1 MGSSFLIKDG
11 AQAPCTGSAVSH
23 WATRKVLKDCFCISR
38 EIHDNYRKI
47 TEFKKTGNILDFIDP
62 INLFSSP
69 APPPLGYTSLQS
81 FFSAIYNKF
90 YVYVVADS
98 ACSACFIKKA
108 KFFDLFSLFVA
119 LERQNAN
126 ISSLLQEGLH
136 IKPFLPL
143 RKERATKFWLLND
156 GLNGSS
162 NQAYCEKMREDE
174 GFAGI

>member
-1 MGSSFLIKDG
+1 MI
-11 AQAPCTGSAVSH
+11 
-23 WATRKVLKDCFCISR
+23 
-38 EIHDNYRKI
+38 I
-47 TEFKKTGNILDFIDP
+47 TEKSLNSRKQEIFLDFIYP
-62 INLFSSP
+62 INLFSSL

-81 FFSAIYNKF
+81 FFSVIYNKF
-90 YVYVVADS
+90 YVFVVADS

-143 RKERATKFWLLND
+143 RKERATKFWMLND